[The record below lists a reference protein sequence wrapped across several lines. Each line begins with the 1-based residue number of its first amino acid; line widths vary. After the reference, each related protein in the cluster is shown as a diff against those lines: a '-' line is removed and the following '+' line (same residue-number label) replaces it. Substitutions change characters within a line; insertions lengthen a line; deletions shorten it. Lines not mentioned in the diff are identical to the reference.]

1 MYVTTTHDF
10 KIAASVNKAA
20 KPEHATIRLWDTKT
34 WKEYPKILPGHTLT
48 ITALAFS
55 NDDEYLVSV
64 SRDRSWSLY
73 KKTGNEGT
81 FML

>member
-10 KIAASVNKAA
+10 SIVASVNKAA

-34 WKEYPKILPGHTLT
+34 WKEYPKTLSGHTLT
-48 ITALAFS
+48 ITSLAFS
-55 NDDEYLVSV
+55 NDDEYLISV

-73 KKTGNEGT
+73 KRTGNPGN
-81 FML
+81 